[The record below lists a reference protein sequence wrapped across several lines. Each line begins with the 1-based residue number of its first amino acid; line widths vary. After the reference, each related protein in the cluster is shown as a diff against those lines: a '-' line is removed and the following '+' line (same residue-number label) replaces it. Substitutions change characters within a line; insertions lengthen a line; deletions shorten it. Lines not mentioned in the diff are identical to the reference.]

1 MDFKDKLI
9 RSALENESIACMG
22 IDLVD
27 AAIPEKGDFHEKSLE
42 FLYKVFTQMN
52 HQGVLPGAIKFNH
65 GFYEIHDKPHEGNF
79 EGSLTLAHGIQM
91 VRKEIPNVPII
102 LDFKRGDIGKS
113 SKNYAIAGLIN
124 WGVDAVTVHGYM
136 GTDSV
141 MPFADLSP
149 EKGVYVLTLTSNKG
163 SEDFQMRELLH
174 GGKLYSAVASKV
186 LEWARPHSN
195 VGMVFGATHP
205 KDLEVRVDDEIFCGI
220 PLLIP
225 GVGSQ
230 EGDLMRIRMAL
241 HNGTY
246 NTALARINSSSGI
259 THPWNLAE
267 NAPKE
272 YAIEV
277 VKQLNLLNKGISF
290 RPSLN

>member
-22 IDLVD
+22 LDLVD
-27 AAIPEKGDFHEKSLE
+27 GAIPEKGSFNDKSLE
-42 FLYKVFTQMN
+42 FLYKVFTKMN

-91 VRKEIPNVPII
+91 VRKELPNVPII

-124 WGVDAVTVHGYM
+124 WNVDAVTVHGYM

-163 SEDFQMRELLH
+163 SEDFQLL
-174 GGKLYSAVASKV
+174 GTSQGRQLYGVVASKV
-186 LEWARPHSN
+186 LDWARPHSN

-205 KDLEVRVDDEIFCGI
+205 KDLEIIVDDGSFCGI

-225 GVGSQ
+225 GVGDQ
-230 EGDLMRIRMAL
+230 EGDLMRIRNAL

-246 NTALARINSSSGI
+246 NGGLARINSSSGI
-259 THPWNLAE
+259 THPWKLAE

-277 VKQLNLLNKGISF
+277 VKQLDLLNKGINY